1 MEPDIRVRPESDPVV
16 LELKQAG
23 GEDQGEL
30 VLLVWGAAGK
40 TQDLRLQAELGVLP
54 ADAGEF
60 RFTVGEVVWEELS
73 DDPDEPVRGRIPI
86 TCQGGTEGREARTSL
101 TVTLSLG
108 DEVIWQGDVGLI
120 AAVDHVL
127 PSWEALLE
135 EYETLQPSWKKE
147 LREAVEQAGPA
158 GGDKLKALYGV
169 VHRHGREGDGL
180 AAICLSG
187 GGIRSATFNLGV
199 LQGLA
204 KIGLLQR
211 FHYLSSVSGGGYIA
225 SWLGG
230 WIHRAGGLDRIEGQ
244 LQGGQPDPARPEV
257 EELSHLR
264 QYSNYLTPRL
274 GFLSADTW
282 TLAAIVVRNLMLN
295 LLVIVPLPAAV
306 LAVPLLALSRPP
318 RWWDLGPDT
327 LYWIGAVLAGTALF
341 SMSLLRASARAPRR
355 SGDQRPKPPSFLL
368 RGLVPLLAS
377 TPFVLLAIARYG
389 ERNPDH
395 YLHTREVIVRCL
407 IWSILVPMVAFL
419 LSVPSQKRIMGRQ
432 RSSLKA
438 DLFALLLSGGVE
450 ALIYVGVLKGW
461 IPWLLDRPRLYVI
474 LGPGL
479 ILGPMLLGKT
489 LFVAFSSVV
498 EGTRYSS
505 ELGDADREWWARW
518 SGWTL
523 LVGLLWIG
531 ASALVLYAPFL
542 LHTAIAKVSAAIAA
556 GGLGGLT
563 SFLGKSGK
571 TSAKQEG
578 QEKAASPW
586 RGVVMAFAAPLFCLA
601 LLLLISAGT
610 QEILRAL
617 FSDGP
622 STAVQPFRGEALAL
636 LGVIVGLLAA
646 GMAMGMFVNVNRFS
660 LQAMYRNR
668 LVRAYLGASN
678 RHRRPNL
685 FTGFDPADN
694 LRLHWLHD
702 NRPLPVVNMALNL
715 VGGEDLA
722 WQQRKA
728 ESFTAT
734 PLHCGSGCLGF
745 RRSQIY
751 GGEQGISVGTAVAT
765 SGAAANPNMG
775 YNSSPSITFI
785 MALFNAR
792 LGIWLGNPG
801 PPGERT
807 YTRSAPGNS
816 ARLAFAEAFGWTD
829 DRHPYVNLSDGGH
842 FDNLGLYEMVRR
854 RCRFI
859 VVGDAG
865 RDPACA
871 FDDLGN
877 AIRKIRIDFGISV
890 EFEKTI
896 RIFPKRVG
904 EPDSAARY
912 CALGRIRYD
921 AVDGEGN
928 FGTLI
933 YIKPAICGAESY
945 DIYNYARSSQDFP
958 HETTA
963 DQWFDETQFESYR
976 ALGRQTLLTIAGS
989 EREMTLERFA
999 VRVGEYI
1006 LKGRETGIV
1015 VEPAAAPA
1023 VEPAIPPELL
1033 PQPGDGGEPAL
1044 PA

>member
-1 MEPDIRVRPESDPVV
+1 MEPDIRVRPEADPVV

-23 GEDQGEL
+23 GEDRSEL
-30 VLLVWGAAGK
+30 VLLVWGAAEK
-40 TQDLRLQAELGVLP
+40 TQDVRLETQLEAPVSAE
-54 ADAGEF
+54 EF
-60 RFTVGEVVWEELS
+60 RFTVGEATWEKLS
-73 DDPDEPVRGRIPI
+73 DDLDEPVRWRVPVA
-86 TCQGGTEGREARTSL
+86 CQGGVEGREAAARL
-101 TVTLSLG
+101 VWKLSRG
-108 DEVIWQGDVGLI
+108 EEVIGQGNVRLI
-120 AAVDHVL
+120 ASVNHVL

-135 EYETLQPSWKKE
+135 EYETLQPSWNDE
-147 LREAVEQAGPA
+147 LREAVEKAGPA
-158 GGDKLKALYGV
+158 DRDKLRALFDV

-180 AAICLSG
+180 AALCLSG

-204 KIGLLQR
+204 KIGLLRR
-211 FHYLSSVSGGGYIA
+211 FQYLSSVSGGGYIA

-230 WIHRAGGLDRIEGQ
+230 WIHRAGGLERIERQ
-244 LQGGQPDPARPEV
+244 LQGGQPDPARPEA
-257 EELSHLR
+257 EEISHLR

-274 GFLSADTW
+274 GLLSADSW

-295 LLVIVPLPAAV
+295 LLVIVPLLAAA
-306 LAVPLLALSRPP
+306 LAVPLLALARPP
-318 RWWDLGPDT
+318 RWWDPGPDS
-327 LYWIGAVLAGTALF
+327 LYRIGVVLMGLALF
-341 SMSLLRASARAPRR
+341 SMSLLRASARAPETE
-355 SGDQRPKPPSFLL
+355 DAKPPRFLL
-368 RGLVPLLAS
+368 RGLGPLLAS
-377 TPFVLLAIARYG
+377 APFLLLAIARYG
-389 ERNPDH
+389 ERHPGH
-395 YLHTREVIVRCL
+395 FLHTPEVILRCL
-407 IWSILVPMVAFL
+407 ILTIAVPTIAFL
-419 LSVPSQKRIMGRQ
+419 LSVPSQRRIMGRQ
-432 RSSLKA
+432 QSSLKA
-438 DLFALLLSGGVE
+438 DLFALLLSGLVE

-461 IPWLLDRPRLYVI
+461 VPWLLDRPRLFVI

-479 ILGPMLLGKT
+479 LFGPILLGKT

-498 EGTRYSS
+498 EGARYSS

-523 LVGLLWIG
+523 LSTLLWIG
-531 ASALVLYAPFL
+531 GSALVLYAPL
-542 LHTAIAKVSAAIAA
+542 LLQTAIAKVSAAIAA
-556 GGLGGLT
+556 GGLGGVT
-563 SFLGKSGK
+563 SFLGKSGN
-571 TSAKQEG
+571 TPAKQEG
-578 QEKAASPW
+578 PAQASSPW
-586 RGVVMAFAAPLFCLA
+586 RGVVMALAAPLFCLA

-617 FSDGP
+617 PVAWTGSAGAAP
-622 STAVQPFRGEALAL
+622 NPFRGDALAL
-636 LGVIVGLLAA
+636 LAAVAVLAA
-646 GMAMGMFVNVNRFS
+646 AGAFMGMFVNVNRFS

-734 PLHCGSGCLGF
+734 PFHCGSGCLGF

-751 GGEQGISVGTAVAT
+751 GGEQGISLGTAVAT

-775 YNSSPSITFI
+775 YNSSPAITFI

-816 ARLAFAEAFGWTD
+816 ARLALSEAFGWTD
-829 DRHPYVNLSDGGH
+829 GRHPYVNLSDGGH

-859 VVGDAG
+859 VVGDTG
-865 RDPACA
+865 RDPSCA

-877 AIRKIRIDFGISV
+877 AIRKIRIDFGISI

-896 RIFPKRVG
+896 RIFPKSPG
-904 EPDSAARY
+904 KPDSAARY

-921 AVDGEGN
+921 SVDGEGS

-933 YIKPAICGAESY
+933 YIKPAICGIESY

-976 ALGRQTLLTIAGS
+976 ALGREALLTIAGS
-989 EREMTLERFA
+989 ERQMTLERFVER
-999 VRVGEYI
+999 VREYI
-1006 LKGRETGIV
+1006 D
-1015 VEPAAAPA
+1015 
-1023 VEPAIPPELL
+1023 PP
-1033 PQPGDGGEPAL
+1033 PGDGGGS
-1044 PA
+1044 